1 MLQKLLGH
9 ASIKTTMDTYVHVTD
24 ESMDKG
30 IALFEA
36 NPDLMDPEDA
46 EEENN
51 DKNGPEMAQ

>member
-1 MLQKLLGH
+1 
-9 ASIKTTMDTYVHVTD
+9 
-24 ESMDKG
+24 MDKG